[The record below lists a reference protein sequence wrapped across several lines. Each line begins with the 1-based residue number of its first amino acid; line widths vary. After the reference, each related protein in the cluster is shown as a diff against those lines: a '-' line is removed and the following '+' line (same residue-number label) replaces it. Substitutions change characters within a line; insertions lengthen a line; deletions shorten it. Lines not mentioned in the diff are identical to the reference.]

1 MFTFILQIRQMVE
14 GHPEF
19 YLFAVYSAV
28 IWLLWLV
35 KVVISARYRPFTGTF
50 VGTTSVVVPVVDEPL
65 DLFRDVIG
73 RMVEQRP
80 GEIIVVINGARN
92 EALEAVCDEF
102 APLVRWT
109 HTPIPGKRNA
119 VKVGTE
125 MSNGD
130 ITVLV
135 DSDTVWTPGALEEL
149 LKPFADESVGGV
161 TTRQRIL
168 EPERSWITRWADWLE
183 NSRALYSMPAQSVLG
198 QIGCLPGRTIAFRRN
213 ILVRVMD
220 KFMHEKFMG
229 VFLEVSDDRTLTN
242 LTLKEGYR
250 TVYQYTSLVYTDA
263 PLQVKKLFKQQLR
276 WARGSQYN
284 TLRMLPWMLGHAPVL
299 AAFFITDIILPF
311 MLFGVIAGWVYRA
324 FTGQGEN
331 LYQGIL
337 SQYGFSTGFVY
348 VAALMVVSSVL
359 SMAIRQMR
367 HLAEKP
373 SDFFR
378 LPMFII
384 VSTFFLMP
392 IRLIGFFRLAHA
404 SGWGTRA
411 GAYAGGPMQE
421 DPAES
426 VQPTTPGTQ
435 IPFSPIDA
443 ADRAQALDGF
453 VQLQGTPAGAA
464 HEQVAVDR
472 AFDELFGA
480 DATTNSTA
488 TVLATRREAAAAFA
502 DQQPAATRT
511 APVKARRYNPYAA
524 IPYCI
529 GFAIF
534 ALEAFLIV

>member
-28 IWLLWLV
+28 IWLLWLL
-35 KVVISARYRPFTGTF
+35 KVVLSARYRPYTGTF
-50 VGTTSVVVPVVDEPL
+50 TGTTSVVVPVVDEPI

-92 EALEAVCDEF
+92 AALEAVCDEF

-125 MSNGD
+125 MSTGD

-135 DSDTVWTPGALEEL
+135 DSDTVWTDGTLEEL
-149 LKPFADESVGGV
+149 LKPFADDSVGGV

-168 EPERSWITRWADWLE
+168 EPTRSWITRWADWLE

-198 QIGCLPGRTIAFRRN
+198 QIGCLPGRTIAFRRS

-220 KFMHEKFMG
+220 RFMHEKFMG

-242 LTLKEGYR
+242 LTLKEGFR

-284 TLRMLPWMLGHAPVL
+284 TLRMLPWMLGHAPIL
-299 AAFFITDIILPF
+299 AVFFLTDIILPF
-311 MLFGVIAGWVYRA
+311 MLFGVIAGWIYRGL
-324 FTGQGEN
+324 TGQGEN

-337 SQYGFSTGFVY
+337 QQYGFSTGFLY
-348 VAALMVVSSVL
+348 VAGLMVVSSVL

-411 GAYAGGPMQE
+411 GAYAGGPMEE
-421 DPAES
+421 DPA
-426 VQPTTPGTQ
+426 QPQGALGSAPV
-435 IPFSPIDA
+435 SPVDA
-443 ADRAQALDGF
+443 ALPAAVDTDQA
-453 VQLQGTPAGAA
+453 AA
-464 HEQVAVDR
+464 DR
-472 AFDELFGA
+472 AFDEIFGTETA
-480 DATTNSTA
+480 SGATGSGTLPGTATGSTA
-488 TVLATRREAAAAFA
+488 TVLTTRRAAAAA
-502 DQQPAATRT
+502 APAGT
-511 APVKARRYNPYAA
+511 ASSAARPTPTKTRRYNPYAA